1 MAKKKRKMGN
11 IYGIVFIVISVFLIY
26 TLVAKVQH
34 IQAEKATYQK
44 LVVQENELKKEKAK
58 LAKEVDSLNDSDYVV
73 RYARSHYK
81 SFETYNLLTKT
92 NKPHAYLFSGRI
104 ITSSPFLENI

>member
-1 MAKKKRKMGN
+1 MAKKKKRMGN
-11 IYGIVFIVISVFLIY
+11 IYGIVFLIISVFLIY

-34 IQAEKATYQK
+34 IKAQKATYQK

-73 RYARSHYK
+73 RYARSHYIFSK
-81 SFETYNLLTKT
+81 NGEEVIILPE
-92 NKPHAYLFSGRI
+92 NK
-104 ITSSPFLENI
+104 

>member
-34 IQAEKATYQK
+34 IQAEKAAYQK

-73 RYARSHYK
+73 RYARSHYIFSK
-81 SFETYNLLTKT
+81 NGEEVIILPE
-92 NKPHAYLFSGRI
+92 NK
-104 ITSSPFLENI
+104 

>member
-11 IYGIVFIVISVFLIY
+11 IYGIVFIIISVFLIY
-26 TLVAKVQH
+26 TLYAKVQH
-34 IQAEKATYQK
+34 IQAQKATYQK

-73 RYARSHYK
+73 RYARSHYIFSK
-81 SFETYNLLTKT
+81 NCEEVIILPE
-92 NKPHAYLFSGRI
+92 NK
-104 ITSSPFLENI
+104 

>member
-11 IYGIVFIVISVFLIY
+11 IYGLVFIVISAFLIY
-26 TLVAKVQH
+26 TLIAKVQH

-44 LVVQENELKKEKAK
+44 LVVQENELKKEKVK

-73 RYARSHYK
+73 RYARSHYIFSK
-81 SFETYNLLTKT
+81 NGEEVIILPE
-92 NKPHAYLFSGRI
+92 NK
-104 ITSSPFLENI
+104 

>member
-11 IYGIVFIVISVFLIY
+11 IYGIVFLIISVFLIY
-26 TLVAKVQH
+26 TLIAKVQH

-58 LAKEVDSLNDSDYVV
+58 LAKEVDSFNDSDYVV
-73 RYARSHYK
+73 RYARSHYIFSK
-81 SFETYNLLTKT
+81 NGEEVIILPE
-92 NKPHAYLFSGRI
+92 NK
-104 ITSSPFLENI
+104 